1 MRTGCPL
8 REVACRLGRFHHKKC
23 FLKKGW
29 DLDVVAYSVLVD
41 EYVELRFQSAF
52 NFNRGAGQFS
62 KGSSNPITPR
72 GEGPHGCSAE
82 TSDLELL
89 CDLCHGLVTV
99 SAPGAAGST
108 CTVHSTPCERTV
120 LETTVRVS
128 LRSRAFTCC
137 A

>member
-8 REVACRLGRFHHKKC
+8 REVACRLGRFHRQKC

-82 TSDLELL
+82 TSDLKLL
-89 CDLCHGLVTV
+89 CDFVSGVGYCVCPWRSGLDLH
-99 SAPGAAGST
+99 SAQHAL
-108 CTVHSTPCERTV
+108 RTHC
-120 LETTVRVS
+120 S
-128 LRSRAFTCC
+128 
-137 A
+137 